1 MNRIRNDFGP
11 CVAPVQ
17 SHLNRSDLRF
27 GRTVI
32 ALVVAGFAAVMAAG
46 GVAAYV
52 MARGQDQT
60 AWVNHTF
67 AVEREVA
74 GIRLSLEEMRS
85 ARRGALLGLFEDSGS
100 SYPQARAALASGIE
114 HVAELTRD
122 NPAQQANVVAL
133 RNHAARFDQ
142 LFRSGMAPGSN
153 QVVHEEISRQQ
164 TAQDLESMAQRMLRE
179 EQSLLAQRMADQR
192 RLAAIFYQVL
202 LAAGLLL
209 VGVGAASLLVILRY
223 TRDLAQTRN
232 QLSGLNANLEGAV
245 RERTRDL
252 QRANEEIQRFA
263 YIVSHDLRSPL
274 VNIMGF
280 TAELEA
286 AVPSLA
292 SLVEQA
298 EAQAPAILTREARL
312 AVAEDIP
319 ESLGFIRTSTRKMDR
334 LINAI
339 LTLSRQGRRTLAAEP
354 VALTPLVEGIVGAL
368 QHQIDERG
376 ATVTV
381 APMMPT
387 LETDRLAIE
396 QILSNLVDNALKYL
410 SPDRPGKITVTAR
423 QQGRRTEI
431 AVADNGRG
439 IDPRDHARVFD
450 LFRRSGP
457 QDQPGE
463 GIGLAHVR
471 ALAYRL
477 GGTIR
482 VASEL
487 DQGATFTVDLP
498 TVYSPEKDSMT

>member
-1 MNRIRNDFGP
+1 VPPI
-11 CVAPVQ
+11 Q

-27 GRTVI
+27 GRTVL
-32 ALVVAGFAAVMAAG
+32 ALVIAGFAAVMVAG

-52 MARGQDQT
+52 MAKGQEQT
-60 AWVNHTF
+60 SWVNHTF

-74 GIRLSLEEMRS
+74 GIRLALEEMRS
-85 ARRGALLGLFEDSGS
+85 ARRGSLLGLFEDSGS
-100 SYPQARAALASGIE
+100 TYPQARASLANGIE
-114 HVAELTRD
+114 QVAGLTRD
-122 NPAQQANVVAL
+122 NPAQQANVAAL
-133 RNHAARFDQ
+133 RRAAARFDR
-142 LFRSGMAPGSN
+142 LFQAGLRPGAN
-153 QVVHEEISRQQ
+153 QVVHEEIDRQQ
-164 TAQDLESMAQRMLRE
+164 TAQELESIAQRMLQI
-179 EQSLLAQRMADQR
+179 EQRLLARRIVDQQ

-223 TRDLAQTRN
+223 TRDLAATRN
-232 QLSGLNANLEGAV
+232 QLRRLNANLEGAV

-280 TAELEA
+280 TSELEA
-286 AVPSLA
+286 AVPPLA
-292 SLVEQA
+292 ALVDRA
-298 EAQAPAILTREARL
+298 EAEAPTILTREARL
-312 AVAEDIP
+312 AVSEDIP
-319 ESLGFIRTSTRKMDR
+319 ESLGFIRTSTKKMDR

-354 VALTPLVEGIVGAL
+354 VALTQLAETVLGAL
-368 QHQIDERG
+368 RHQVDDRG
-376 ATVTV
+376 ATITI
-381 APMMPT
+381 APAMPT
-387 LETDRLAIE
+387 IVTDRLALE
-396 QILSNLVDNALKYL
+396 QILSNLIDNALKYL
-410 SPDRPGKITVTAR
+410 SPKRPGEIRVSAS
-423 QQGRRTEI
+423 QHGRRTEI
-431 AVADNGRG
+431 VVADNGRG
-439 IDPRDHARVFD
+439 IDPRDHGRVFD

-482 VASEL
+482 VASEI
-487 DQGATFTVDLP
+487 DNGATFTVDLP

>member
-1 MNRIRNDFGP
+1 MP
-11 CVAPVQ
+11 PAE
-17 SHLNRSDLRF
+17 SHLDRSDLRF

-32 ALVVAGFAAVMAAG
+32 SLVVAGFLAVMAAG

-52 MARGQDQT
+52 MAKGQEQT
-60 AWVNHTF
+60 GWVNHTF

-74 GIRLSLEEMRS
+74 GIRLALEEMRS
-85 ARRGALLGLFEDSGS
+85 ARRGSLLGLFEDSGA
-100 SYPQARAALASGIE
+100 SYPQARASLAHGIE
-114 HVAELTRD
+114 EVARLTRD
-122 NPAQQANVVAL
+122 NPQQQQNVAAL
-133 RNHAARFDQ
+133 RAQADRFDR
-142 LFRSGMAPGSN
+142 LFAGGMRPGSN
-153 QVVHEEISRQQ
+153 QVVQEEIARQQ
-164 TAQDLESMAQRMLRE
+164 TAQELETTAQAMLAR
-179 EQSLLAQRMADQR
+179 EQSLLAERIADQQ
-192 RLAAIFYQVL
+192 RLASIFYQVL
-202 LAAGLLL
+202 LAAGVLL
-209 VGVGAASLLVILRY
+209 VGLGAASLLVILRY
-223 TRDLAQTRN
+223 TRDLAATRH
-232 QLSGLNANLEGAV
+232 QLQRLNANLEGAV

-280 TAELEA
+280 TSELEA
-286 AVPSLA
+286 AVPALA
-292 SLVEQA
+292 GLVERA
-298 EAQAPAILTREARL
+298 EAEMPAIVTAEARA
-312 AVAEDIP
+312 AVAEDLP
-319 ESLGFIRTSTRKMDR
+319 ESIGFIRTSTKKMDR

-339 LTLSRQGRRTLAAEP
+339 LTLSRQGRRTLAAEA
-354 VALTPLVEGIVGAL
+354 VELGGMVEGIVGAL
-368 QHQIDERG
+368 RHQIDERG
-376 ATVTV
+376 ASVTV
-381 APMMPT
+381 APGLPT
-387 LETDRLAIE
+387 LVTDRLALE
-396 QILSNLVDNALKYL
+396 QILSNLIDNALKYL
-410 SPDRPGKITVTAR
+410 SPKRAGDIRISAR
-423 QQGRRTEI
+423 EQGRRVEI

-487 DQGATFTVDLP
+487 DRGATFVVDLP